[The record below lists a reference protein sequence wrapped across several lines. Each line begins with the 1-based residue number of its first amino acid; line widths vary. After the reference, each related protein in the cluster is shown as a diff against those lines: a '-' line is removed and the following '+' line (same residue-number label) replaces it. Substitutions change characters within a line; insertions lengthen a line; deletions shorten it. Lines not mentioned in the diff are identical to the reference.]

1 MIRAVGC
8 FEGTTIMAATRYL
21 FAALA
26 TAFAMPAGAGILVLG
41 STDARICYLA
51 ADSSIRPTARDL
63 DTCDNAVA
71 DPGLS
76 QHDLVAS
83 YVNRGIV
90 RLRRGGVEQSIGD
103 FDTALRL
110 DPRQPEA
117 SLNKA
122 AALMRLNNAREALPL
137 FTVALENHTE
147 RPALA
152 HFGRAIANEALG
164 NVREAYADYQMASAL
179 DPGWSEPR
187 SELRRFRVVPH

>member
-1 MIRAVGC
+1 
-8 FEGTTIMAATRYL
+8 MAATRYL
-21 FAALA
+21 VAALA
-26 TAFAMPAGAGILVLG
+26 LAAAMPASASILVLG

-51 ADSSIRPTARDL
+51 ADASMRPSPRDL
-63 DTCDNAVA
+63 ATCDSAVA

-90 RLRRGGVEQSIGD
+90 KLRRGRVEDSIAD
-103 FDTALRL
+103 FDTALGL

-122 AALMRLNNAREALPL
+122 AALMRVNNAREALPL

-147 RPALA
+147 RPAMA

-164 NVREAYADYQMASAL
+164 NVREAYADYRAASEL
-179 DPGWSEPR
+179 EPR
-187 SELRRFRVVPH
+187 WVEPRTELARFRVVPR